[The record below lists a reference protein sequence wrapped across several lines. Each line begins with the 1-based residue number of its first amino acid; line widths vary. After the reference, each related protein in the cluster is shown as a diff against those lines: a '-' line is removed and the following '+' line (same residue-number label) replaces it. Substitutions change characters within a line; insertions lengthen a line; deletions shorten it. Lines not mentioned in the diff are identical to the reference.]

1 MKAQS
6 SAGFKC
12 GGFVAMVLLALLLY
26 LPAQGVSE
34 SQETEP
40 GGKTDR
46 RSDIVITI
54 VYDNYSFDK
63 RLEPA
68 WGFACVIDGLAKRIL
83 FDTGGHGERLLS
95 NMAKLGIEPEQ
106 IDIVVLSHVH
116 QDHTGGLAAF
126 LHTNSNVK
134 VFMPNVFPRNL
145 KMLTRRVGATL
156 VETTDPCP
164 VCDGAW
170 TTGVLDR
177 GINEEGLY
185 IKTSD
190 GLIVITGCAH
200 PGIVQM
206 AAAAKKHAGVPVRA
220 VLGGFHMGGA
230 SSREISDVITAL
242 RDLGVRQV
250 APTHC
255 SGDLTRKM
263 MRKAFPT
270 GYLPAGVGA
279 RLVFNLDCAVGHE

>member
-12 GGFVAMVLLALLLY
+12 GGFVAMLLLALLLY
-26 LPAQGVSE
+26 LPVQGVSE
-34 SQETEP
+34 PQEP
-40 GGKTDR
+40 APSGKTER

-54 VYDNYSFDK
+54 VYDNYSFDE

-68 WGFACVIDGLAKRIL
+68 WGFACVIDGLAKKIL
-83 FDTGGHGERLLS
+83 FDTGGRGGRLLS

-106 IDIVVLSHVH
+106 IDVVVLSHVH
-116 QDHTGGLAAF
+116 ADHTGGLDAF
-126 LHTNSNVK
+126 LETNSNVK
-134 VFMPNVFPRNL
+134 VFMPKVFPRNL
-145 KMLTRRVGATL
+145 KMVARRSGATL

-164 VCDGAW
+164 VCNGTW
-170 TTGVLDR
+170 TTGVLGR
-177 GINEEGLY
+177 GIHEEGLY
-185 IKTSD
+185 IKTND

-230 SSREISDVITAL
+230 PSREISEAITGL
-242 RDLGVRQV
+242 RELGVRQV

-263 MRKAFPT
+263 MRKAFRS
-270 GYLPAGVGA
+270 GYLPAGVGT
-279 RLVFNLDCAVGHE
+279 RLVF

>member
-1 MKAQS
+1 ML
-6 SAGFKC
+6 
-12 GGFVAMVLLALLLY
+12 LLALLLY
-26 LPAQGVSE
+26 LSVQGVSE
-34 SQETEP
+34 PQEP
-40 GGKTDR
+40 VPDGKTER

-54 VYDNYSFDK
+54 AYDNHPFDE
-63 RLEPA
+63 RLESA
-68 WGFACVIDGLAKRIL
+68 WGFACVIDGLAKKIL
-83 FDTGGHGERLLS
+83 FDTGGRGDLLLS

-116 QDHTGGLAAF
+116 ADHTGGLSAF
-126 LHTNSNVK
+126 LQTNSNVK
-134 VFMPNVFPRNL
+134 VFMPKVFPRSL
-145 KMLTRRVGATL
+145 KRVARQSGATL

-170 TTGVLDR
+170 TTGVLGR

-185 IKTSD
+185 IKTDD

-206 AAAAKKHAGVPVRA
+206 AAAANKHARVPVRA
-220 VLGGFHMGGA
+220 VLGGFHMAGA
-230 SSREISDVITAL
+230 SPREISDVITSL
-242 RDLGVRQV
+242 RELGVRQV

-279 RLVFNLDCAVGHE
+279 RLVFQPG